1 MSHSAYEKTQR
12 ATQNPRELE
21 YRAFC
26 EATARLE
33 RADADGRADLKMLID
48 AIHFNRQL
56 WGALAADCR
65 RDDNGLP
72 VETRRSIVSLTQWVS
87 DYSSS
92 VMREGEAIA
101 PLVEINRMMM
111 DGLSGKAA

>member
-1 MSHSAYEKTQR
+1 MSHDAYQKTQN
-12 ATQNPRELE
+12 ATQGPRDIE

-33 RADADGRADLKMLID
+33 KAEAAGRNDLKLLID

-72 VETRRSIVSLTQWVS
+72 VQTRRSIVSLSLWVS
-87 DYSSS
+87 DYSST
-92 VMREGEAIA
+92 VMREREAIA
-101 PLVEINRMMM
+101 PLVEINRMMI